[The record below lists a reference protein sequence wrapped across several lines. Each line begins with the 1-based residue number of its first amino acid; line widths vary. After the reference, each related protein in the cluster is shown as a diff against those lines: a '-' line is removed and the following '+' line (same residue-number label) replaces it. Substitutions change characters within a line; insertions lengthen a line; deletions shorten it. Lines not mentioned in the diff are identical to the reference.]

1 VNAHSVSEKSLAFG
15 RLVSG
20 LGSATLALVVVCALS
35 LRHKTIFAMFDP
47 REQQNRIELIITL
60 LAKLY
65 IVLELSPDACP
76 ICRKTLTHDQEC
88 PIQLAWSLLDAKQ
101 QDDARAAIRTLALSI
116 GCDESLADP
125 VTH

>member
-1 VNAHSVSEKSLAFG
+1 
-15 RLVSG
+15 
-20 LGSATLALVVVCALS
+20 
-35 LRHKTIFAMFDP
+35 MFDSP
-47 REQQNRIELIITL
+47 EQQSRIELIITL

-65 IVLELSPDACP
+65 IVLELSPNACP

-88 PIQLAWSLLDAKQ
+88 PILLAWSLLDAKQ
-101 QDDARAAIRTLALSI
+101 QHDAREAIRTLALSM